1 MPTNWKKR
9 YSFRLTSDDQ
19 AIYDYLEQLPANQR
33 SEGIRKL
40 LSIAVNGPQQGL
52 EQQKMIDSLR
62 KDIEILKDNQQE
74 MLRKLD
80 NSNEPKTT
88 SQETHSNEANE
99 QTMYE
104 TANAF
109 LTSFGFQESD

>member
-1 MPTNWKKR
+1 MHTNWKKR

-19 AIYDYLEQLPANQR
+19 VIYEYLEKLPANQR

-40 LSIAVNGPQQGL
+40 LGIAVNSSQQGL
-52 EQQKMIDSLR
+52 EQQEMIDSLK
-62 KDIEILKDNQQE
+62 KDMEILKENQQE

-80 NSNEPKTT
+80 NCNVSQASSQESTSNEV
-88 SQETHSNEANE
+88 NE
-99 QTMYE
+99 QTMHE

-109 LTSFGFQESD
+109 LTSFGFQEDD

>member
-1 MPTNWKKR
+1 MHTNWKKR

-19 AIYDYLEQLPANQR
+19 VIYEYLEQLPANQR

-40 LSIAVNGPQQGL
+40 LGIAVNGSQQGL
-52 EQQKMIDSLR
+52 EQQEMIDSLK
-62 KDIEILKDNQQE
+62 KDIEILKENQVE

-80 NSNEPKTT
+80 NNNGQASSKESTSNEV
-88 SQETHSNEANE
+88 NE
-99 QTMYE
+99 QTMHE

-109 LTSFGFQESD
+109 LSSFGFQEDE